1 MSEYRILVVDDEED
15 LCEILKFNLEND
27 PFNPEGCI
35 ELQEFVRPFG
45 ILDKSLQKIYALL
58 FKHKISKSQ
67 QLSNWESDVLS
78 DGQKQYAAMDA
89 WACLSIYTLLNELSR
104 TGDFE
109 IAPLKEEVNNN
120 SK

>member
-1 MSEYRILVVDDEED
+1 MKDDF
-15 LCEILKFNLEND
+15 LMLHKRA